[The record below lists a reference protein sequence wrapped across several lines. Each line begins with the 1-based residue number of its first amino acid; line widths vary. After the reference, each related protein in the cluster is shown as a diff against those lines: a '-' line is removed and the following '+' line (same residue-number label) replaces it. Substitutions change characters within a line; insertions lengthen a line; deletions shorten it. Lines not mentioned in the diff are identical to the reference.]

1 MRSLE
6 WEDYW
11 LCESFDSLFNLDLE
25 QVMYL
30 RIYCLLILVFNC
42 KKLVALISVKYFIMD
57 LNSSLLNFFFS
68 AALSKCYVLFHRM
81 LMASCQWR
89 NSVRAPSLIHQL
101 YRHCHCMMDWCKEF
115 LPEPYP
121 LVVSHIK
128 CVVLAHL
135 DNKHNDSVMLL
146 STLSALSFGVLRALH
161 MSISTAYTD

>member
-1 MRSLE
+1 
-6 WEDYW
+6 
-11 LCESFDSLFNLDLE
+11 
-25 QVMYL
+25 
-30 RIYCLLILVFNC
+30 
-42 KKLVALISVKYFIMD
+42 MD

-68 AALSKCYVLFHRM
+68 AVLSKCYVLFHRM

-121 LVVSHIK
+121 LVVSHVTLACKCTSHIK

-161 MSISTAYTD
+161 MSISTAYTDCANPYTD